1 MMDPTAMNTG
11 MAGVYLIF
19 AFIGVS
25 LFCFIRRFMK

>member
-1 MMDPTAMNTG
+1 MDPTALNTG

-19 AFIGVS
+19 AFIVVS